1 MKKIFTIISA
11 LTLLGV
17 GASAQIDASQLRVT
31 ARPMPV
37 SFQWET
43 NMDKA
48 PFDTLDRPLRNG
60 CSADSVF
67 FYSGPQGY
75 LTGTNGTFGTQEL
88 AQRFMNNT
96 SGAVVGAAGFWEVHT
111 GSGTYAAKIYSE
123 TSNAPGAVTGTSA
136 AGTFLPQQQMIVW
149 NFATPAPI
157 TGNFFLSSPVT
168 GAAGDS
174 IVYFSSR
181 NGCGNGDSYLKVTA
195 GWTSFKTISNNQ
207 FDVDLQYV
215 VVIDR
220 AGAGIE
226 EANLPSSSLM
236 PNPAYD
242 NATLVY
248 HLKENAKVNIT
259 VTSLTGQVVKVVNE
273 GSKQAGTYVAS
284 IDVTDLAAGTYIYS
298 LSANGKNTTGRLV
311 VAK

>member
-1 MKKIFTIISA
+1 MKKIFTILSA
-11 LTLLGV
+11 LTLSGLG
-17 GASAQIDASQLRVT
+17 AYAQFDASQLQVT
-31 ARPMPV
+31 AKPMPSIQLGMNV
-37 SFQWET
+37 
-43 NMDKA
+43 DKA
-48 PFDTLDRPLRNG
+48 PFDTLERPLRAG

-75 LTGTNGTFGTQEL
+75 LTGTNGTLGTQEL
-88 AQRFMNNT
+88 AQRFINVTSGKVIAAVGFWQLRKGTAHYPAKIYGET
-96 SGAVVGAAGFWEVHT
+96 SGAP
-111 GSGTYAAKIYSE
+111 GT
-123 TSNAPGAVTGTSA
+123 VLGTSSLD
-136 AGTFLPQQQMIVW
+136 TVLTPQEIIIW
-149 NFATPAPI
+149 TFATPAPI

-174 IVYFSSR
+174 IVFLSSR
-181 NGCGNGDSYLKVTA
+181 NGCANGDSYLKAPA
-195 GWTSFKTISNNQ
+195 GWTSFKTISGNQ
-207 FDVDLQYV
+207 FDVDLQYTV
-215 VVIDR
+215 IIDR

-242 NATLVY
+242 NATLAY
-248 HLKENAKVNIT
+248 HLKENAKVSIT
-259 VTSLTGQVVKVVNE
+259 VTSLTGQTVKVINE

-284 IDVTDLAAGTYIYS
+284 IDVTDLAAGTYIYR